1 MQIFTISFSVSNS
14 FSVNRPE
21 YAFEVNNK
29 DEVIQELKD
38 LVDSFNLANSL
49 LLDDNNEVNYY
60 IKVNDMINQAQFT
73 TINVNLMFEFN
84 VSESQ
89 AVEFMN
95 NPRILNKICSSVN
108 RYIELAN
115 NSFRYKTNFR
125 FKNKCFE
132 LYPITDEDIVT
143 MFLKE

>member
-1 MQIFTISFSVSNS
+1 MKTFVISFSVSNS

-38 LVDSFNLANSL
+38 IVDSFNTVNSL
-49 LLDDNNEVNYY
+49 VLDDNNEVNYY
-60 IKVNDMINQAQFT
+60 IKVNDILNNAQFT

-84 VSESQ
+84 ISETQ
-89 AVEFMN
+89 AVELMN
-95 NPRILNKICSSVN
+95 NPIILNKICSSVN

-132 LYPITDEDIVT
+132 LYPITDEDIIT